1 MIGAMGQC
9 GCNTMLTP
17 VAKKSVGGVSG
28 SLKINLAQYR
38 DMQAFAKSEGVA
50 RVTTAIRSGVPTLI
64 VTSRED

>member
-1 MIGAMGQC
+1 MGSR
-9 GCNTMLTP
+9 LA
-17 VAKKSVGGVSG
+17 VEVDGVKLGDDEAREVWARFSAFMDDQG
-28 SLKINLAQYR
+28 